1 MIIAMVDEIWSAET
15 GVCILTDLVKAAKIN
30 IIICTKEVMKWQGE
44 RLLAYILLMEW
55 LMGK

>member
-1 MIIAMVDEIWSAET
+1 MVDEIWSAET